1 MYRQVGMYMSTDLVR
16 CPKCK
21 GQKQYAGMG
30 GIFKDCEPCDGAG
43 KVELIK
49 LKPAPVV
56 DSIDMLIEPVVKT
69 EEIVHIPEVVSVA
82 EAFESMGV
90 PAAVI
95 AEVREIDPV
104 DLDIPA
110 LEIVITKDVEPFP
123 IQEMVMDRMM
133 EAVLAEPTMTT
144 EEWRAKYPDIAEVSD
159 IRQRHSM
166 RIVYAQSKPI
176 APRAVDLSKS
186 QDDIAEADPE
196 YAAFQANEK
205 RLIEREEAK
214 NKNKQKP
221 QAKEIKSVS
230 GVGGV

>member
-1 MYRQVGMYMSTDLVR
+1 MSNDLVR
-16 CPKCK
+16 CPRCR

-30 GIFKDCEPCDGAG
+30 GIFKDCESCDATG
-43 KVELIK
+43 KVELIR
-49 LKPAPVV
+49 LKPTAIVESV
-56 DSIDMLIEPVVKT
+56 DTFIEPVAIV
-69 EEIVHIPEVVSVA
+69 EEIVHTPEAVSIE

-95 AEVREIDPV
+95 TEMNDIEPIE
-104 DLDIPA
+104 LDIPA
-110 LEIVITKDVEPFP
+110 LEIVITKEVEPFP
-123 IQEMVMDRMM
+123 VQEMVIDRMM

-186 QDDIAEADPE
+186 QDDIAKADPE
-196 YAAFQANEK
+196 YAAFQVNEK

-221 QAKEIKSVS
+221 HVKEVKTVS